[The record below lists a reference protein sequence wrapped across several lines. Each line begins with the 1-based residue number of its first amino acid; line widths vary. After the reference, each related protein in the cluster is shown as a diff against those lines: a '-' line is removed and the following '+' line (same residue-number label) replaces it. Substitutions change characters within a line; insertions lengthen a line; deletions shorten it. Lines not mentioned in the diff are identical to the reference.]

1 MPKHGKFTF
10 TLTNIDTVNIHKLY
24 SLKIDKLEKA
34 TNAAETDTNKTT
46 RLADLNKDNKAFVSF
61 LDETKNSHVCNLSMV
76 DINNINLKTTSN
88 IYNCYWCKHSF
99 DSYAI
104 GCPIRY
110 VPKQCVKTY
119 YSNISKDDYKIKED
133 ITYKKY
139 KQLENEDN
147 YSLKN
152 SYYETDG
159 VFCSFNCC
167 KAYIKEN
174 RHQKIYNTSMTLLN
188 KMYFDITDQ
197 YCKNIIEA
205 PSWRNLKEYGGHLD
219 IEDFRNGFNKIA
231 YTHQGTVK
239 DIDIKP
245 VINLY
250 EEKILF

>member
-10 TLTNIDTVNIHKLY
+10 TLTNIDTVNIDKLY

-34 TNAAETDTNKTT
+34 TSTSETDTSKTT
-46 RLADLNKDNKAFVSF
+46 RLVDLNKDNKAFVSF

-88 IYNCYWCKHSF
+88 IYNCYWCNHCF

-133 ITYKKY
+133 ITSEKY
-139 KQLENEDN
+139 KQLKNEDA

-231 YTHQGTVK
+231 YIHQGTVK
-239 DIDIKP
+239 NIDIKP